1 MREILFAIKVIFPL
15 GVADLADS
23 RFRGDSLQLA
33 VAVDLASEA
42 DGRMIGEDE
51 LEDVPPQAGEL
62 RGVGVDMEPGRQGR
76 VARGDDPARAVLAQ
90 GDLDR
95 ADPAGAVGIELG
107 RVAESRHVTAA
118 EMAINEF
125 QDRVAVLKS
134 ERFAIEVGS

>member
-76 VARGDDPARAVLAQ
+76 VARGDAPARAVLAQ